1 MEKKMNE
8 KFATNLQFYRRR
20 MDLTQEQL
28 AERLEVSR
36 QSISKWEAGAAFPEM
51 DKLMKMCEMFS
62 CPMDT
67 LLRGDAE
74 VVTADD
80 ALGYDRYMRRF
91 SYIMSAGT
99 GLMFLSAPVLLAL
112 LGFGVQVAIA
122 VVSMLAFFIA
132 GIMVMVC
139 SGMGDEEYRKKNPT
153 VQPFYTEDQMDTA
166 RRRFRVGM
174 TAFIGLLFGSALFI
188 VGSYAFPE
196 PPNASRL
203 VYWAVFALILT
214 IAIVGLQLTGMLYDR
229 YNIEQ
234 YNKNNASKKADR

>member
-1 MEKKMNE
+1 MNE